1 MWTGIDI
8 SNSAIKVI
16 QVQRRLNG
24 NFELVGAARLKYQL
38 PDDEAKHRQVIGGV
52 LAHIFNQAGL
62 IPENCVVG
70 VTGKEINLRVTHI
83 PPTPD
88 RVRLRKMMEYEVM
101 QIAGKSSENV
111 YSDYKQLNLVA
122 KPYPEIPV
130 MVGLAKNSYIDDQ
143 IKPLREKGANLR
155 DICPRVIGL
164 SNALQASNIIKP
176 METAL
181 LVDIGPE
188 NNEIIIHQGE
198 HLIFAR
204 NLSGGADQITSL
216 VESAISFAKAQLKL
230 DSLAVDLFFISG
242 EVNKELPTKL
252 ASVFNKPVE
261 IFNPFK
267 DIALNRLK
275 TEIREKIT
283 AVPNDMTIA
292 AGLAISGYLAHGTR
306 ISFLPPDIKK
316 RIKLYQFYLP
326 LIAAG
331 ILFIIGIALLA
342 VKGWQE
348 REQVKASLSKLEAH
362 EKLIKKQT
370 IEFKRLLDKKAYIQ
384 VQYDKFSQL
393 LDRGVFFYEIVNLI
407 RKLPSEAWAKELT
420 FDLVALPP
428 SNPKDKETKSVK
440 TIIIRG
446 YLEDDSQA
454 TLDGLQSFVAN
465 LNHTVLGIKSS
476 LTKLAKAEPEIPQ
489 GKMEFEI
496 TIK

>member
-16 QVQRRLNG
+16 QVERSLNG
-24 NFELVGAARLKYQL
+24 KFSVVGAARLKYQL
-38 PDDEAKHRQVIGGV
+38 PDDEAGHHQVISGV
-52 LAHIFNQAGL
+52 LSHIFNHTGL
-62 IPENCVVG
+62 MPDNCVVG

-88 RVRLRKMMEYEVM
+88 KSRLRKMMEYEVM

-122 KPYPEIPV
+122 RPYPEIPV

-143 IKPLREKGANLR
+143 LKPLKERGANLR

-164 SNALQASNIIKP
+164 SNALQASKMVKP
-176 METAL
+176 AETAL

-188 NNEIIIHQGE
+188 NNEIIIHQGD

-204 NLSGGADQITSL
+204 NLSGGADQIASL
-216 VESAISFAKAQLKL
+216 IESAVSFAKTQLKL
-230 DSLAVDLFFISG
+230 DSLAVDLFLISG
-242 EVNKELPTKL
+242 EVDKELPAKL
-252 ASVFNKPVE
+252 TSVFNKPVE

-267 DIALNRLK
+267 GMGIGKLK
-275 TEIREKIT
+275 PETRERIS
-283 AVPNDMTIA
+283 ADMTIA
-292 AGLAISGYLAHGTR
+292 AGLALSGYLAQNTR

-316 RIKLYQFYLP
+316 RIKLYQLYLP

-331 ILFIIGIALLA
+331 VLFVIGIALLA
-342 VKGWQE
+342 VNSW
-348 REQVKASLSKLEAH
+348 REAEHAKTAFTKVENQKKAIELQTAQFKKMLEKKAS
-362 EKLIKKQT
+362 
-370 IEFKRLLDKKAYIQ
+370 IQ
-384 VQYDKFSQL
+384 SQYDKLGQVSG
-393 LDRGVFFYEIVNLI
+393 RGVFFYEVVSLL
-407 RKLPSEAWAKELT
+407 KQLPPEAWVKELT
-420 FDLVALPP
+420 FDMAQVPP
-428 SNPKDKETKSVK
+428 TNPKDKEIK
-440 TIIIRG
+440 TAKNMVIRG

-454 TLDGLQSFVAN
+454 TLEGLKSFVAS
-465 LNHTVLGIKSS
+465 LNHTVLGIKSD
-476 LTKLAKAEPEIPQ
+476 LTKLAKADPEFQQ